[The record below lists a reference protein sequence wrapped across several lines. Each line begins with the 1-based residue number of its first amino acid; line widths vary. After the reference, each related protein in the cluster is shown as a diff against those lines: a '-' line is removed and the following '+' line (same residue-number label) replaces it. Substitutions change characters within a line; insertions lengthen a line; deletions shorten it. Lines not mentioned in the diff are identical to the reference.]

1 MFAPAALLGAGCL
14 LLLGVRR
21 QHAVPL
27 DMPLRAMSVPLA
39 GTNGIDR
46 DMSDDER
53 RVTAVSDYVFRTYG
67 PDSLT
72 AFSLYVGYYQRQ
84 ATGKS
89 IHSPRNCLPGA
100 GWQTVEAG
108 KAAVMIAGNPVTVN
122 RYLLANGPS
131 QALVYYW
138 YQGRGRVAHNE
149 YTVKWDLL
157 RDAVAH
163 GRSEEALVRL
173 VVPIRRAPGYTTE
186 AWRRRIREAES
197 VAQAAAAEVI
207 PRLDGALPRWNA
219 GKPADAEHGDNRVAG
234 RDPRL
239 RGEQVAGPM
248 DQPSIF
254 ASSVVPVVG
263 ATLSTRQRVN
273 DGAGV
278 VGDDPAHAPAAK
290 PRRITRIVNRPAMHR
305 HA

>member
-1 MFAPAALLGAGCL
+1 
-14 LLLGVRR
+14 VRR
-21 QHAVPL
+21 QHEVAL
-27 DMPLRAMSVPLA
+27 DEPLRAMPMALA
-39 GTNGIDR
+39 GTNGIER
-46 DMSDDER
+46 QMSGEEQR
-53 RVTAVSDYVFRTYG
+53 LTAVSDYVFRTFG
-67 PDSLT
+67 PDSAT

-89 IHSPRNCLPGA
+89 IHSPRNCLPGV

-108 KAAVMIAGNPVTVN
+108 KAAVAIDGQPVTVN
-122 RYLLANGPS
+122 RYLLASGTS

-186 AWRRRIREAES
+186 AWRRRVREAEL
-197 VAQAAAAEVI
+197 VAQQAAAEVI
-207 PRLDGALPRWNA
+207 PRLDAALPPW
-219 GKPADAEHGDNRVAG
+219 EAG
-234 RDPRL
+234 RPLAKGSSRADRSPL
-239 RGEQVAGPM
+239 NHGGQSDTDVARRAAANASYHP
-248 DQPSIF
+248 
-254 ASSVVPVVG
+254 ASSYGTEDRP
-263 ATLSTRQRVN
+263 RVI
-273 DGAGV
+273 
-278 VGDDPAHAPAAK
+278 GDDAAHALAAQ
-290 PRRITRIVNRPAMHR
+290 PRRVVRIVDGPAMHR